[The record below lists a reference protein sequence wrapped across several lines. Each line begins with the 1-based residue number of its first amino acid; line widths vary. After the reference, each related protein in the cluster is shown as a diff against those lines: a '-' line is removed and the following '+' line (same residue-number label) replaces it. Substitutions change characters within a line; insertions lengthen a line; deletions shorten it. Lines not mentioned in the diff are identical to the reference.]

1 MSNQLNEHQ
10 DIERRALRKATLRLA
25 PLLTLGYLVNYIDR
39 TNVGFAALTMND
51 AIGISASQFGFA
63 AGILY
68 IGYSIFEVPSNLAL
82 YRFGASLWLGRIM
95 VTWGLAAGATAFVV
109 DAHSL
114 YFVRFLT
121 GVAEAGFFP
130 GAIFYITT
138 WFPPAYR
145 GRMLGWLML
154 GSPLSSIISGPVS
167 VSLLRLDGLWGFA
180 GWQWMF
186 VIEGIPAVVLGIV
199 FLFVFPN
206 TPRDAK
212 WLTPQERAALEPKPI
227 AQQAGVNQ
235 DPWSMF
241 RDSRVLILAAAYFC
255 YTSGVIGIGIWL
267 PQLLGGY
274 GLSMWHIGV
283 MSTIPYLVACVT
295 TLLWANGVDRYK
307 HYILHSVAAG
317 CLAAAGFVLS
327 FATSSL
333 VPTLIAITLAVVGMN
348 AFKAPFF
355 NIPPQFLG
363 GAAAAG
369 GIALINSLGSL
380 GGFLGPYLLGA
391 LRETTGSFSLGLL
404 SLASLLGLSVVLVL
418 LFGFRTRRIESGA

>member
-1 MSNQLNEHQ
+1 MGNLSAEK
-10 DIERRALRKATLRLA
+10 DAIEKRAVRKATLRLA
-25 PLLTLGYLVNYIDR
+25 PLLTLGYLINYIDR

-95 VTWGLAAGATAFVV
+95 ITWGLAAGATAFVV
-109 DAHSL
+109 DAPTL
-114 YFVRFLT
+114 YIVRFIT
-121 GVAEAGFFP
+121 GAAEAGFFP

-154 GSPLSSIISGPVS
+154 GSPLSSIISGPAS
-167 VSLLRLDGLWGFA
+167 VSLLKLDGLWGHA

-186 VIEGIPAVVLGIV
+186 VVEGIPAVILGV
-199 FLFVFPN
+199 FFIFVIPD
-206 TPRDAK
+206 TPRNAR
-212 WLTPQERAALEPKPI
+212 WLTAQEREALEAKP
-227 AQQAGVNQ
+227 AFHEPGVNHNL
-235 DPWSMF
+235 WSMF
-241 RDSRVLILAAAYFC
+241 RDPRVLILALAYFC

-267 PQLLGGY
+267 PQLLSGY
-274 GLSMWHIGV
+274 GLSMWEVGV
-283 MSTIPYLVACVT
+283 MSAVPYFVACIT
-295 TLLWANGVDRYK
+295 TLLWARAVDRYK
-307 HYILHSVAAG
+307 NYVLHSVVAG
-317 CLAAAGFVLS
+317 CLAAIGFLLS
-327 FATSSL
+327 FATASPA
-333 VPTLIAITLAVVGMN
+333 PTLVAITLAVVGMN

-355 NIPPQFLG
+355 NLPPQFLG

-380 GGFLGPYLLGA
+380 GGFLGPYLLGS
-391 LRETTGSFSLGLL
+391 LREATGSFSLGLL
-404 SLASLLGLSVVLVL
+404 SLSSLLGISVVLVL
-418 LFGFRTRRIESGA
+418 LFGVKARGK